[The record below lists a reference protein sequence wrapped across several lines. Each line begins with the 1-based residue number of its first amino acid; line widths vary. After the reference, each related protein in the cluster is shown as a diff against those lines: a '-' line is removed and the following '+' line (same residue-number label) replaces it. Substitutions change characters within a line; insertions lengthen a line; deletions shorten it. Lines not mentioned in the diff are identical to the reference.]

1 MALDGACE
9 DPADAPAPLNQR
21 PVRKLPPQHS
31 QGTRRCVRRP
41 PAPSVARVVGPLQ
54 HPHGLTHSRA
64 CHTPAPTVAC
74 IVAPRQLRAAAQHA
88 HKAGRAAAVAHVC
101 AHAARVAAA
110 IRGSHE
116 EGVRGAHK
124 ARMRAR
130 KRALPRRRAH
140 AAAQPWPH
148 ARRKL
153 KRAPLDVL
161 RAVAERLL
169 YGDAH
174 GGTVD
179 GLHNTVEPVAAAVV
193 ELQPNDAEV
202 LPDGEA
208 LGPCCGVH

>member
-1 MALDGACE
+1 M
-9 DPADAPAPLNQR
+9 
-21 PVRKLPPQHS
+21 
-31 QGTRRCVRRP
+31 P
-41 PAPSVARVVGPLQ
+41 PARHAHSHGALRARQPPSGRRAGVELNARRTVHGQRVACGVVDEEE
-54 HPHGLTHSRA
+54 RA
-64 CHTPAPTVAC
+64 RGVDQQVAQRHEHAVAC